1 MTGTSKFGR
10 LNQAR
15 ASRDAEVI
23 EEPLE
28 QPEIPVTPL
37 EIPEPERR
45 GRGRPA
51 VGKRSN
57 PDYEPINSLI
67 RRDLHKRL
75 KLAAVSLE
83 RDMTNILEEALLA
96 WEAKQTLSR

>member
-28 QPEIPVTPL
+28 IPTLSPL
-37 EIPEPERR
+37 QPEPERR

-75 KLAAVSLE
+75 KLASVLLE
-83 RDMTNILEEALLA
+83 RDMTDILEEALLA
-96 WEAKQTLSR
+96 WEAQHARSK